1 MTVRKSTKHP
11 KGFDF
16 TKVPAVEKLRINKNG
31 KEKKVADQ
39 LKDLVKFVKD
49 KKMTKISRED
59 YYAAIN
65 VINDDKTDKKLR
77 LVFKEKYPS
86 LEKSVQTIQAVSNY
100 YWCNGYMKQIG
111 VAPLEA

>member
-16 TKVPAVEKLRINKNG
+16 TKVPAVDKLRINKNG
-31 KEKKVADQ
+31 KEKKVASQ
-39 LKDLVKFVKD
+39 LTELVKFVKD

-59 YYAAIN
+59 YYNAIN
-65 VINDDKTDKKLR
+65 VINTEKDAKVR
-77 LVFKEKYPS
+77 AAFKEKYPS

>member
-31 KEKKVADQ
+31 KEKKVAEQ
-39 LKDLVKFVKD
+39 LKDIVKFVKD

-59 YYAAIN
+59 YYNAIN
-65 VINDDKTDKKLR
+65 VINTETDKKLR
-77 LVFKEKYPS
+77 ATFKEKYPS
-86 LEKSVQTIQAVSNY
+86 LEKSVQTVQAVSNY